1 MQPRTKRGSIVI
13 VVVVVAQS
21 LDGVW
26 VPGVARLA
34 GLTDATTLIGVG
46 ERYVGLAR
54 SPRGTS
60 VLYGLLEGVGLT
72 AVCAFDDRQ

>member
-1 MQPRTKRGSIVI
+1 MQPRTKRGSI
-13 VVVVVAQS
+13 VVVAQS

-34 GLTDATTLIGVG
+34 GGLTDATTLIGVG